1 MKKTALVTGGGRGI
15 GCQTVRR
22 LCLDGYN
29 TAFCYNSSEDSAKAL
44 SSELSSLGY
53 NVFAVRCD
61 ISSGVSVKEMF
72 EKIRKEFGEIDLLVN
87 NAGIAQQKLFTD
99 ITDSDWDKL
108 IGTDLSGVFYA
119 CREALPYMI
128 RQKSGKIIN
137 VSSMW
142 GQVGASCEVHYSA
155 AKAGVI
161 GLTKALAKETGPSG
175 ITVNCVCPGVVDTDM
190 MSSFSKEDKDA
201 LTEEIPLGRIASA
214 DDIAHVI
221 SFLASDSADYITG
234 QIIPVNGGFVI

>member
-15 GCQTVRR
+15 GCATVRR

-29 TAFCYNSSEDSAKAL
+29 TAFCYNSSEDRAESL

-53 NVFAVRCD
+53 NIFAVQCD
-61 ISSGVSVKEMF
+61 ISSGSSVREMF

-99 ITDSDWDKL
+99 ITDSDWDKM
-108 IGTDLSGVFYA
+108 IGTDLSGTFYA

-142 GQVGASCEVHYSA
+142 GQTGASCEVHYSA
-155 AKAGVI
+155 AKAGVV
-161 GLTKALAKETGPSG
+161 GLTKALAKEVGPSG

-190 MSSFSKEDKDA
+190 MSSFSKEDVDA
-201 LTEEIPLGRIASA
+201 ITEEIPLGRIASA
-214 DDIAHVI
+214 DDIARVI
-221 SFLASDSADYITG
+221 SFLASDDADYITG
-234 QIIPVNGGFVI
+234 QVIPVNGGFVI

>member
-15 GCQTVRR
+15 GCSAVRR
-22 LCLDGYN
+22 LCLDGFN
-29 TAFCYNSSEDSAKAL
+29 TAFCYNSSEDRAEAL

-53 NVFAVRCD
+53 NVFAVQCD
-61 ISSGVSVKEMF
+61 ISSGSSVREMF

-99 ITDSDWDKL
+99 ITDSDWDKM
-108 IGTDLSGVFYA
+108 IGTDLSGTFYA

-128 RQKSGKIIN
+128 RHKSGKIIN

-142 GQVGASCEVHYSA
+142 GQTGASCEVHYSA

-161 GLTKALAKETGPSG
+161 GLTKALAKEVGPSG
-175 ITVNCVCPGVVDTDM
+175 IMVNCVCPGVVDTDM
-190 MSSFSKEDKDA
+190 MSSFSKEDVDA

-214 DDIAHVI
+214 DDIARVI
-221 SFLASDSADYITG
+221 SFLASDDADYITG

>member
-15 GCQTVRR
+15 GRETVRR

-29 TAFCYNSSEDSAKAL
+29 TAFCYNSSEDSAEAL

-53 NVFAVRCD
+53 NVFAVRSD

-72 EKIRKEFGEIDLLVN
+72 EKIRKELGEIDLLVN

-99 ITDSDWDKL
+99 ITDSDWNKM

-161 GLTKALAKETGPSG
+161 GLTKALAKEVGPSG

-190 MSSFSKEDKDA
+190 MSSFSKEDTDA

-214 DDIAHVI
+214 DDIARVI

>member
-15 GCQTVRR
+15 GRETVRR

-29 TAFCYNSSEDSAKAL
+29 TAFCYNSSEDSAEAL
-44 SSELSSLGY
+44 SPELSSLGY
-53 NVFAVRCD
+53 NVFAVRSD

-72 EKIRKEFGEIDLLVN
+72 EKIRKELGEIDLLVN

-99 ITDSDWDKL
+99 ITDSDWNKM

-161 GLTKALAKETGPSG
+161 GLTKALAKEVGPSG

-190 MSSFSKEDKDA
+190 MSSFSKEDTDA

-214 DDIAHVI
+214 DDIARVI